1 MSGGL
6 TLREIREALAST
18 IRDGVERETTVLAY
32 RAVSSSFPLIVL
44 EPDGGDYVDYWQSFG
59 SSGIAVVRLSVVIV
73 PGRADESAR
82 IRLDDFLSAGTGNG
96 SSVVDAVVADPT
108 LGGVVRT
115 VQVGAVSVSDGDGG
129 PVAVIPV
136 TVYVGKIGAQP

>member
-6 TLREIREALAST
+6 TLREIREALAAA

-44 EPDGGDYVDYWQSFG
+44 EPDSDYVDYWQSFG
-59 SSGIAVVRLSVVIV
+59 SSGVAVVRLSVVIV

-136 TVYVGKIGAQP
+136 TVFVGKIGAQS

>member
-6 TLREIREALAST
+6 TLREIREALAAA

-32 RAVSSSFPLIVL
+32 RAASSSFPLIVL
-44 EPDGGDYVDYWQSFG
+44 EPDGDYVDYWQSFG
-59 SSGIAVVRLSVVIV
+59 SSGVAVVRLSVVIV

-136 TVYVGKIGAQP
+136 TVFVGKIGAQS

>member
-1 MSGGL
+1 VSGGL
-6 TLREIREALAST
+6 TLREIREALAAT

-44 EPDGGDYVDYWQSFG
+44 EPDSDYVDYWQSFG
-59 SSGIAVVRLSVVIV
+59 ASGIAVVRLSVVIV
-73 PGRADESAR
+73 PGKADESAR

-136 TVYVGKIGAQP
+136 TVFVGKIGAQS

>member
-32 RAVSSSFPLIVL
+32 RAVSSSFPLIAL
-44 EPDGGDYVDYWQSFG
+44 EPDSDYVDYWQSFG

-73 PGRADESAR
+73 PGKADESAR